1 MKVFLLLL
9 VFLLVRFEIVAQHKD
24 AFVYEVYNT
33 MYNTMS
39 QGQEIKPGI
48 RISEDTDTIAAF
60 IPIKNELIIGTEFIK
75 LCRNFGKDSNNVAAY
90 VLGHEMA
97 HVLLQQN
104 DLTAQIGSSY
114 ASPEYSKQLK
124 RSKKTLRD
132 SIHERQADE
141 FASFYAHIAG
151 YSTSDLGSIILDS
164 IYTHFKL
171 KDKDLPSYPTL
182 SERKR
187 ISMQA
192 NYRMETLKQVFDFA
206 NYATLIGNFSFAQK
220 AYETIIQEK
229 FVSSEI
235 YNNLAVTHLNQ
246 ALKDIDTLA
255 NPYKFPF
262 ELDFSTRLYTSERN
276 FDTEYEEH
284 LKKAIKYCDLALG
297 KNQEYAKA
305 WLNKSLAH
313 FLLDE
318 KLDAFYS
325 FEKVKKIKDHSINSS
340 IQWVDAIYAIV
351 NATNESDK
359 QTHLQNYSKI
369 IETNSFT
376 NDVKMDVLD
385 TLKIPTYMVN
395 GMTLKKNNFSYTSV
409 IKFKENKTNYWNV
422 LEMSTPHHSNLI
434 AFKPV
439 IIPNIDLVLMPKLPY
454 FQLNKNDIIR
464 KYKNWIL
471 FYSNSELKKC
481 IFISN

>member
-262 ELDFSTRLYTSERN
+262 E
-276 FDTEYEEH
+276 
-284 LKKAIKYCDLALG
+284 
-297 KNQEYAKA
+297 
-305 WLNKSLAH
+305 
-313 FLLDE
+313 
-318 KLDAFYS
+318 
-325 FEKVKKIKDHSINSS
+325 
-340 IQWVDAIYAIV
+340 
-351 NATNESDK
+351 
-359 QTHLQNYSKI
+359 
-369 IETNSFT
+369 
-376 NDVKMDVLD
+376 
-385 TLKIPTYMVN
+385 
-395 GMTLKKNNFSYTSV
+395 
-409 IKFKENKTNYWNV
+409 
-422 LEMSTPHHSNLI
+422 
-434 AFKPV
+434 
-439 IIPNIDLVLMPKLPY
+439 
-454 FQLNKNDIIR
+454 
-464 KYKNWIL
+464 
-471 FYSNSELKKC
+471 
-481 IFISN
+481 